1 MQLIDLINEIEK
13 TVTFE
18 TVQQFKVNESKK
30 NELLAFIPASM
41 DIKKINSQMCNNYI
55 QHLINKG
62 NKLTTIYA
70 KWYYL
75 KGLLTYAYHNNWIDN
90 IPYIKLAKKKQSERT
105 ATDKGT
111 VLQLLKWC
119 KQHQQTE
126 LRQIILIGF
135 YTGLRIDNILNINP
149 KHINNNYLRV
159 WQNKSDNPYSV
170 PIKKRLQTILNKNFT
185 GFTIT
190 YHQAR
195 YLFNKAKKELNIDNN
210 ITLHSL
216 RHTFCSRLIEHGTD
230 IRIVQ
235 QLAGHKNITTTQI
248 YTHIKNKTLEQAIN
262 MI

>member
-13 TVTFE
+13 TLTFE
-18 TVQQFKVNESKK
+18 TTHQFKVNESKK
-30 NELLAFIPASM
+30 NELLAFISAST
-41 DIKKINSQMCNNYI
+41 DIKKIDSKLCNNYI

-75 KGLLTYAYHNNWIDN
+75 KGLLTYAYHNKWIDN
-90 IPYIKLAKKKQSERT
+90 IPYIKLAKKKQQERT
-105 ATDKGT
+105 ATDKRT
-111 VLQLLKWC
+111 VLKLLLWC

-135 YTGLRIDNILNINP
+135 YTGLRIDNILHIQA

-159 WQNKSDNPYSV
+159 WSNKSDNPYSV
-170 PIKKRLQTILNKNFT
+170 PIKRRLQVILNKDFKP
-185 GFTIT
+185 FTIT

-195 YLFNKAKKELNIDNN
+195 YLFNKAKLEMELDSTL
-210 ITLHSL
+210 TLHSL
-216 RHTFCSRLIEHGTD
+216 RHTFCSRLIEHGAD

-235 QLAGHKNITTTQI
+235 QLAGHKNIQTTQI

-262 MI
+262 LL